1 MLGYFY
7 NIYDIEY
14 KSMKK
19 HVRKILI
26 IVPIIFV
33 SIMGIMII
41 WKIERKKEILD
52 KVSYIPSFQFKYLEN
67 NEVYSESDLQDGQM
81 VFIFHINSTCDFCMY
96 EAKSI
101 KRELIKFENAIL
113 IFISNEEEVTI
124 QNFAKEYG
132 LWNEPNVIFLQDAE
146 MRFGEIFGFQTIPG
160 TIVYDKDKKHKE
172 TFKGVVSVNKLLDL
186 IK

>member
-1 MLGYFY
+1 
-7 NIYDIEY
+7 
-14 KSMKK
+14 MKK
-19 HVRKILI
+19 YLRILL
-26 IVPIIFV
+26 IVFPIIFV
-33 SIMGIMII
+33 AIMGLMII
-41 WKIERKKEILD
+41 WEIGRKKEIMD
-52 KVSYIPSFQFKYLEN
+52 KVSDLPIFEFKYLAN
-67 NEVYSESDLQDGQM
+67 NEVYSEGDLPDGQM
-81 VFIFHINSTCDFCMY
+81 VFIFHINSTCDFCTY

-124 QNFAKEYG
+124 QNFANEYG